1 MKKEKKKKIKFID
14 LFAGIGGI
22 RLGFEKAGAEC
33 VFSSEID
40 SECQKT
46 YYLNFKEWPYGDITK
61 IDETEVPAHNILT
74 AGFPCQPF
82 SICGLQRGFEDVR
95 GTLFFDILRI
105 IKKKKPDVVFLENVK
120 HLRHHDAGRTLQVI
134 LKQLQVLGYKTN
146 WKVLNA
152 KDFGTAQNRERI
164 IIVASKKKVFDF
176 SKIEKQEPVLVKDIL
191 RENGNFE
198 YLDPSEYTLIDN
210 PKTQESGLIF
220 AGYRNKSIRKNGVR
234 ANTINLSRVHKQ
246 PNRIYSSD
254 GTHPTIPSQ
263 ETAGRFF
270 ILHKG
275 RVRKLTIDECFLL
288 MGFPDKFKKY
298 SKNGKLYQQIGNSVC
313 VPMMERLAYEITN
326 QLF

>member
-1 MKKEKKKKIKFID
+1 MKKRKQVSRIIDKIVNLD
-14 LFAGIGGI
+14 PEQLEYFAALI
-22 RLGFEKAGAEC
+22 
-33 VFSSEID
+33 S
-40 SECQKT
+40 
-46 YYLNFKEWPYGDITK
+46 
-61 IDETEVPAHNILT
+61 
-74 AGFPCQPF
+74 
-82 SICGLQRGFEDVR
+82 GLQRGFEDVR

-254 GTHPTIPSQ
+254 GTHP
-263 ETAGRFF
+263 
-270 ILHKG
+270 
-275 RVRKLTIDECFLL
+275 LTF
-288 MGFPDKFKKY
+288 
-298 SKNGKLYQQIGNSVC
+298 
-313 VPMMERLAYEITN
+313 
-326 QLF
+326 